1 MTDRPLI
8 ISDCDEVLMHFTS
21 PFADYLA
28 AQHEMDMVLDSFS
41 LADSIRHRATGEPVG
56 QHAIWPLLD
65 SFFETHI
72 ATQYPVAGAAE
83 ALAALSE
90 IADVVILTN
99 VRDVV
104 QAARG
109 VELRRHGMDY
119 PVHCNQGGKGAAVVK
134 LIEGRTGPVVF
145 IDDLPPQHASV
156 KKAAPHVHCLHFVGE
171 PSLRAIVP
179 DSPDAD
185 ARIDE
190 WPAAVEHIR
199 RVIS

>member
-1 MTDRPLI
+1 MTARPLI

-56 QHAIWPLLD
+56 QAAIWPLLD

-72 ATQYPVAGAAE
+72 TTQYPVAGAAE

-109 VELRRHGMDY
+109 EELRRRRRAKFRGM
-119 PVHCNQGGKGAAVVK
+119 G
-134 LIEGRTGPVVF
+134 VF
-145 IDDLPPQHASV
+145 A
-156 KKAAPHVHCLHFVGE
+156 
-171 PSLRAIVP
+171 
-179 DSPDAD
+179 
-185 ARIDE
+185 
-190 WPAAVEHIR
+190 
-199 RVIS
+199 